1 MIPAG
6 GVTTTN
12 SGPNT
17 TPATATLSVTVA
29 VPTIVKSFGAASFLL
44 NGTTSLSFLLTNP
57 NNIALSNVAF
67 TDLLPAGLT
76 APNGGTAT
84 CGGTLTVTGGN
95 TLTFTGGALAA
106 NTTCTIT
113 VTVTGVAA
121 GAQNNTTGPISSTE
135 TGSGNPSNTA
145 TTTVLIPTA
154 VNLLYFHAES
164 LPERQIRL
172 TWATAMEL
180 DNFGFKLYRAPVDD
194 AGRAA
199 FIHFEPS
206 LVKGSGAG
214 ANYSYT
220 DVVPADGAWWYW
232 LADVDTS
239 GVETLHP
246 LGVSASTQSNGLF
259 VLYLPLV
266 GR

>member
-1 MIPAG
+1 
-6 GVTTTN
+6 
-12 SGPNT
+12 
-17 TPATATLSVTVA
+17 VTVA

-44 NGTTSLSFLLTNP
+44 NGTTSLSFLLTNS
-57 NNIALSNVAF
+57 NNIALSNLAF

-84 CGGTLTVTGGN
+84 CGGTLTITGGN

-113 VTVTGVAA
+113 VTVTGVAS

-135 TGSGNPSNTA
+135 TGTGNPSNTA

-164 LPERQIRL
+164 LQEWQIRL

-180 DNFGFKLYRAPVDD
+180 DNFGFKLYRAPVND

-206 LVKGSGAG
+206 LVKGSRAG
-214 ANYSYT
+214 ASYSYT
-220 DVVPADGAWWYW
+220 DAVPADGVWWYW

-239 GVETLHP
+239 GVEMLHP
-246 LGVSASTQSNGLF
+246 LSTSASTKSNGSF
-259 VLYLPLV
+259 VFYLPLI
-266 GR
+266 RR